1 MIKDICQHSINAIFS
16 TGTPHNG
23 RKECLINF
31 LNAAGFDLSINESY
45 NSIVNKIKPNS
56 IKYSY
61 KLEKTKF
68 NQILLYYENPD
79 VVDKFYFKILDL
91 YNVKHK
97 KNENENELRTSLYKK
112 IMNYLNTWDL
122 FFMNNLKMSTKK
134 RFR

>member
-1 MIKDICQHSINAIFS
+1 MF
-16 TGTPHNG
+16 
-23 RKECLINF
+23 
-31 LNAAGFDLSINESY
+31 
-45 NSIVNKIKPNS
+45 
-56 IKYSY
+56 
-61 KLEKTKF
+61 
-68 NQILLYYENPD
+68 
-79 VVDKFYFKILDL
+79 DKFYFKILDL